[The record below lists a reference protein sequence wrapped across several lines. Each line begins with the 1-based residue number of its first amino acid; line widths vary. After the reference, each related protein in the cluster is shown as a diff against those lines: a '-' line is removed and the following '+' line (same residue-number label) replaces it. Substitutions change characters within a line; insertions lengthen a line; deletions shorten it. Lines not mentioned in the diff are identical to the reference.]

1 MGNKRIAKRR
11 TSIFAFSIEK
21 NQFEEF
27 TKMKLFNQIAIMT
40 LAVTAIKPSAI
51 KRQIMKKIRGYQHE
65 LPANQDRHN
74 RKILQEQK
82 KEEKKRKKEISMIRT
97 RSGFMPGNEVQMDAV
112 VVEVEEEEEE

>member
-1 MGNKRIAKRR
+1 MGTFPNKRIAKRR

-82 KEEKKRKKEISMIRT
+82 KEERKRKKQNSMIRT
-97 RSGFMPGNEVQMDAV
+97 RSGFMPDNVQMDAV
-112 VVEVEEEEEE
+112 DVEVEEE